1 MQKPPS
7 FAGSNQSSSSSGG
20 QQRPSYQNRGRNND
34 PYAHI
39 RRNLRIK
46 APQVRVID
54 PDGKQLGVMTSDQ
67 AYKLALQ
74 IGLDLVEVAPNA
86 VPPVCRILDFGK
98 YIYEE
103 NKKTKTAKSSATKIK
118 EIELTA
124 RIDPHD
130 LMTKLVH
137 AETFLNEGN
146 KVKMRLKFRGREM
159 AHVDIGFAVVNKAL
173 AELNTVGHPDSE
185 PKLAGRNIMVMVSPL
200 PANKRKLRLTAETPA
215 PKPATAAAPKPT
227 ASEPPKPAAAPAS
240 SGPVSA

>member
-7 FAGSNQSSSSSGG
+7 FTGSNTSSSSSGG
-20 QQRPSYQNRGRNND
+20 TQRPGYQNRGRNND

-86 VPPVCRILDFGK
+86 TPPVCRILDFGK

-103 NKKTKTAKSSATKIK
+103 NKTSKSGATKIK

-130 LMTKLVH
+130 LMTKMTH
-137 AETFLNEGN
+137 AEEFLHEGN

-159 AHVDIGFAVVNKAL
+159 AHVEIGFAVVKKAID
-173 AELNTVGHPDSE
+173 ELVNVGHPDSE
-185 PKLAGRNIMVMVSPL
+185 PKLAGRNIMVMLSPL
-200 PANKRKLRLTAETPA
+200 PANKRKLRLNAEPPA
-215 PKPATAAAPKPT
+215 PKPA
-227 ASEPPKPAAAPAS
+227 PKPAAPATVPSAPTPA
-240 SGPVSA
+240 

>member
-7 FAGSNQSSSSSGG
+7 FAGSNQSSSSGP
-20 QQRPSYQNRGRNND
+20 QRPGYQNRGRNND

-86 VPPVCRILDFGK
+86 NPPVCRILDFGK

-130 LMTKLVH
+130 LMTKLTH

-159 AHVDIGFAVVNKAL
+159 AHVDIGFAVVNKAI
-173 AELNTVGHPDSE
+173 AELINVGHPDSE

-200 PANKRKLRLTAETPA
+200 PANKRKLRLTAETPPAKPAA
-215 PKPATAAAPKPT
+215 PKPAESPKP
-227 ASEPPKPAAAPAS
+227 AAPAS
-240 SGPVSA
+240 SGPVTA